1 MKEVLVKPVVTE
13 KSTALQDNQ
22 QKYVFVVNKTA
33 NKIEIKDA
41 IESMYGVTVESVNT
55 TIIPSKEKSRFTKS
69 GLILGRKKAY
79 KKAFITLVDGDE
91 IDIYANI

>member
-1 MKEVLVKPVVTE
+1 MKDVLVKPVVTE
-13 KSTALQDNQ
+13 KSTALQDNLQ
-22 QKYVFVVNKTA
+22 QYVFVVNKSA

-55 TIIPSKEKSRFTKS
+55 SIIPSKQKMRFTKS
-69 GLILGRKKAY
+69 GLIVGRKKAY
-79 KKAFITLVDGDE
+79 KKAFITLSDGDE

>member
-13 KSTALQDNQ
+13 KSTALQDNLQ
-22 QKYVFVVNKTA
+22 QYVFVVNKAA

-41 IESMYGVTVESVNT
+41 VESMFGVTVESVNT

-69 GLILGRKKAY
+69 GLITGRKKAY